1 MDGYADS
8 SGARRRPVHCRGLLL
23 RQDREEP
30 SQPEDAGRASTGDQR
45 QAGDPDPY
53 ERRYAGAAGPAFPHD
68 GERRHGGRAVSMR
81 TSTRP
86 SKVTTRQVF
95 AIAGPAMIANLTTPL
110 IGIVSTTAIG
120 RLGDATLLGGV
131 AMASVLF
138 DCIFWL
144 FAFLRMSTVAFTAQS
159 LGAGEPGELRAILVR
174 GFIVAALIGTALILL
189 QVPLA
194 SILLG
199 AMGGSEGVTRAA
211 KTYFIIRIWSSPL
224 ALGNYVM
231 LGWLI
236 GQARAKLA
244 LGMQIS
250 INLIN
255 VAATVVLVLV
265 FDFGIAGAAIAAVI
279 AETAGLVLGL
289 LIARHLSKGQ
299 FAASR
304 ALLFDRAKLMR
315 MLAVNRDIMIR
326 TASLIAAFLFF
337 TAQGAR
343 AGDMTLAANAVLN
356 NFLLISA
363 FFLDGLANA
372 AEQLCGRAC
381 GARDRDEFSGAVRL
395 VVFWGFGFALAVTG
409 VFALFGPALIDL
421 MTASPDVRRIARD
434 FLLFVVASPALAV
447 FAFAFDG
454 VYIGATWA
462 RDMRNLMVASLAIF
476 LAAWFALRSF
486 GNAGLWA
493 ALLVHYAARGG
504 LEAWRYP
511 ALLRKSFG

>member
-1 MDGYADS
+1 MHS
-8 SGARRRPVHCRGLLL
+8 PV
-23 RQDREEP
+23 
-30 SQPEDAGRASTGDQR
+30 A
-45 QAGDPDPY
+45 
-53 ERRYAGAAGPAFPHD
+53 
-68 GERRHGGRAVSMR
+68 
-81 TSTRP
+81 P
-86 SKVTTRQVF
+86 SKVTTAQVF

-138 DCIFWL
+138 DCMFWL
-144 FAFLRMSTVAFTAQS
+144 FGFLRMSTVAFTAQS
-159 LGAGEPGELRAILVR
+159 LGAGETNELRAILLR
-174 GFIVAALIGTALILL
+174 GLIVAAVVGAALIAL
-189 QVPLA
+189 QMPLA
-194 SILLG
+194 TILLS

-211 KTYFIIRIWSSPL
+211 KTYFTIRIWSSPL

-265 FDFGIAGAAIAAVI
+265 FDFGIAGAAIAALI
-279 AETAGLVLGL
+279 AETAGLMLGL
-289 LIARHLSKGQ
+289 LIARHLSNGQ

-304 ALLFDRAKLMR
+304 ALLFDRTKLMR
-315 MLAVNRDIMIR
+315 MLSVNRDIMIR

-356 NFLLISA
+356 NFLLFGA
-363 FFLDGLANA
+363 CFL
-372 AEQLCGRAC
+372 
-381 GARDRDEFSGAVRL
+381 
-395 VVFWGFGFALAVTG
+395 
-409 VFALFGPALIDL
+409 LFGPAFIDI
-421 MTASPDVRRIARD
+421 MTASVEVRRIARD
-434 FLLFVVASPALAV
+434 YLPFVIFAPLLGV

-454 VYIGATWA
+454 IYIGATWA
-462 RDMRNLMVASLAIF
+462 RDMRNLMMASLAIF
-476 LAAWFALRSF
+476 LTAWFALRSF
-486 GNAGLWA
+486 GNAGLWG

-504 LEAWRYP
+504 LEALRYP
-511 ALLRKSFG
+511 ALLKKSFKTCDLSAPSPRSLR